1 MKKLPILIFI
11 LLCLSA
17 MATSCGSYRKAERNI
32 ENDLKQALAKT
43 INEKGME
50 TMRQD
55 SIRAYRS
62 IARTEGEMMT
72 IAVGDETLR
81 RHLRNPQLGEMAF
94 ITYTVRCE
102 RGGWKVTFDTEAKC
116 SAVMIWSLSDQRLSA
131 WLAVMALLSL
141 ALSFRGRKQSQP
153 TNEARAESQARLGYA
168 LQEGGRRSQ
177 LTTSRE
183 ERLSLLRLSRGA
195 KEEDES
201 QLTTSREPSS
211 SLEWP
216 RCEGGRQS
224 QPITMDSF
232 SATHLTPMQRQLMEM
247 FVASGSHRLSK
258 HEICDAL
265 WPKKD
270 DASETLYAL
279 ISRLKREL
287 DKTSSF
293 DIISDRGRAYILK
306 RRKSES

>member
-11 LLCLSA
+11 LLCLTA

-32 ENDLKQALAKT
+32 ENDLKQALDKT

-141 ALSFRGRKQSQP
+141 ALSFRGR
-153 TNEARAESQARLGYA
+153 
-168 LQEGGRRSQ
+168 
-177 LTTSRE
+177 
-183 ERLSLLRLSRGA
+183 
-195 KEEDES
+195 
-201 QLTTSREPSS
+201 
-211 SLEWP
+211 
-216 RCEGGRQS
+216 RQS

>member
-11 LLCLSA
+11 LLCLNA
-17 MATSCGSYRKAERNI
+17 IATSCGSYRKAERNI

-116 SAVMIWSLSDQRLSA
+116 SAAMIWSLSDLRLSA
-131 WLAVMALLSL
+131 WLSVMALLSL
-141 ALSFRGRKQSQP
+141 ALSFRGR
-153 TNEARAESQARLGYA
+153 R
-168 LQEGGRRSQ
+168 Q
-177 LTTSRE
+177 L
-183 ERLSLLRLSRGA
+183 
-195 KEEDES
+195 
-201 QLTTSREPSS
+201 
-211 SLEWP
+211 
-216 RCEGGRQS
+216 

>member
-11 LLCLSA
+11 VLCFTA
-17 MATSCGSYRKAERNI
+17 MATSYGSYRKAQRNI
-32 ENDLKQALAKT
+32 ESDLQQALAKT
-43 INEKGME
+43 INEKGVE

-81 RHLRNPQLGEMAF
+81 RHLRNQQLGEMAF
-94 ITYTVRCE
+94 ITYTVGRE
-102 RGGWKVTFDTEAKC
+102 RGRWKVTFDTEAKC
-116 SAVMIWSLSDQRLSA
+116 SAAMIWSLSDQRLPA
-131 WLAVMALLSL
+131 WFAAMALLSL
-141 ALSFRGRKQSQP
+141 ALSFRGRRQSQP
-153 TNEARAESQARLGYA
+153 TTN
-168 LQEGGRRSQ
+168 
-177 LTTSRE
+177 
-183 ERLSLLRLSRGA
+183 
-195 KEEDES
+195 
-201 QLTTSREPSS
+201 REPSS

-224 QPITMDSF
+224 QPITMDCF

-247 FVASGSHRLSK
+247 FVASDSHRLSK
-258 HEICDAL
+258 HEICDVL

-270 DASETLYAL
+270 DANETLYAL

-287 DKTSSF
+287 DKTSNY
-293 DIISDRGRAYILK
+293 DIISDRGRAYVLK
-306 RRKSES
+306 QRKSGS

>member
-1 MKKLPILIFI
+1 MKKLPILIFL
-11 LLCLSA
+11 LLCLTA
-17 MATSCGSYRKAERNI
+17 IATSCGSYRKAERNI

-131 WLAVMALLSL
+131 WLSVMALLSL
-141 ALSFRGRKQSQP
+141 ALSFRGR
-153 TNEARAESQARLGYA
+153 R
-168 LQEGGRRSQ
+168 Q
-177 LTTSRE
+177 LR
-183 ERLSLLRLSRGA
+183 
-195 KEEDES
+195 
-201 QLTTSREPSS
+201 
-211 SLEWP
+211 
-216 RCEGGRQS
+216 
-224 QPITMDSF
+224 PITMDSF

>member
-11 LLCLSA
+11 VLCFTA
-17 MATSCGSYRKAERNI
+17 MATSYGSYRKAQRNI
-32 ENDLKQALAKT
+32 ESDLQQALAKT
-43 INEKGME
+43 INEKGVE

-81 RHLRNPQLGEMAF
+81 RHLRNQQLGEMAF
-94 ITYTVRCE
+94 ITYTVGRE
-102 RGGWKVTFDTEAKC
+102 RGRWKVTFDTEAKC
-116 SAVMIWSLSDQRLSA
+116 SAAMIWSLSDQRLPA
-131 WLAVMALLSL
+131 WFAAMALLSL
-141 ALSFRGRKQSQP
+141 ALSFRGRRQSQP

-168 LQEGGRRSQ
+168 LQEGGRQSQ
-177 LTTSRE
+177 PTTN
-183 ERLSLLRLSRGA
+183 
-195 KEEDES
+195 
-201 QLTTSREPSS
+201 REPSS

-224 QPITMDSF
+224 QPITMDCF

-247 FVASGSHRLSK
+247 FVASDSHRLSK
-258 HEICDAL
+258 HEICDVL

-270 DASETLYAL
+270 DANETLYAL

-287 DKTSSF
+287 DKTSNY

-306 RRKSES
+306 RRKSEG

>member
-11 LLCLSA
+11 VLCLTA
-17 MATSCGSYRKAERNI
+17 MATSYGSYRKAQRNI
-32 ENDLKQALAKT
+32 ESDLQQALAKT
-43 INEKGME
+43 INENGVE

-81 RHLRNPQLGEMAF
+81 RHLRNQQLGEMAF
-94 ITYTVRCE
+94 ITYTVGRE
-102 RGGWKVTFDTEAKC
+102 RGRWKVTFNTEAKC
-116 SAVMIWSLSDQRLSA
+116 SAAMIWSLSDQRLSV
-131 WLAVMALLSL
+131 WLTVMALLSL
-141 ALSFRGRKQSQP
+141 ALSFRGKR
-153 TNEARAESQARLGYA
+153 
-168 LQEGGRRSQ
+168 Q
-177 LTTSRE
+177 L
-183 ERLSLLRLSRGA
+183 
-195 KEEDES
+195 
-201 QLTTSREPSS
+201 
-211 SLEWP
+211 
-216 RCEGGRQS
+216 

-247 FVASGSHRLSK
+247 FVASDSHRLSK
-258 HEICDAL
+258 YEICDVL

-270 DASETLYAL
+270 DANETLYAL

-287 DKTSSF
+287 DKTSNY

-306 RRKSES
+306 QRKSES

>member
-11 LLCLSA
+11 LLCLTA
-17 MATSCGSYRKAERNI
+17 MATSCGSYRKEERNI

-141 ALSFRGRKQSQP
+141 ALSFRGR
-153 TNEARAESQARLGYA
+153 
-168 LQEGGRRSQ
+168 
-177 LTTSRE
+177 
-183 ERLSLLRLSRGA
+183 
-195 KEEDES
+195 
-201 QLTTSREPSS
+201 
-211 SLEWP
+211 
-216 RCEGGRQS
+216 RQS
-224 QPITMDSF
+224 PPITMDSF

>member
-1 MKKLPILIFI
+1 MKKLPILIFL
-11 LLCLSA
+11 LLCLTA

-81 RHLRNPQLGEMAF
+81 RHLRNPQLGDMAF

-131 WLAVMALLSL
+131 WLSVMALLSL
-141 ALSFRGRKQSQP
+141 ALSFRGRRQSQP

-177 LTTSRE
+177 PTTN
-183 ERLSLLRLSRGA
+183 
-195 KEEDES
+195 
-201 QLTTSREPSS
+201 REPSN

-216 RCEGGRQS
+216 RCEGGRRS

>member
-1 MKKLPILIFI
+1 MKKLPIVIFI

-116 SAVMIWSLSDQRLSA
+116 SAAMIWSLSDQRLSA

-141 ALSFRGRKQSQP
+141 ALSFRGR
-153 TNEARAESQARLGYA
+153 R
-168 LQEGGRRSQ
+168 Q
-177 LTTSRE
+177 L
-183 ERLSLLRLSRGA
+183 
-195 KEEDES
+195 
-201 QLTTSREPSS
+201 
-211 SLEWP
+211 
-216 RCEGGRQS
+216 

>member
-131 WLAVMALLSL
+131 WLSVMALLSL
-141 ALSFRGRKQSQP
+141 ALSFRC
-153 TNEARAESQARLGYA
+153 
-168 LQEGGRRSQ
+168 RRQ
-177 LTTSRE
+177 L
-183 ERLSLLRLSRGA
+183 
-195 KEEDES
+195 
-201 QLTTSREPSS
+201 
-211 SLEWP
+211 
-216 RCEGGRQS
+216 

-287 DKTSSF
+287 DKTGSF

>member
-116 SAVMIWSLSDQRLSA
+116 STAMIWSLSDQRLSA
-131 WLAVMALLSL
+131 WLSVMALLSL
-141 ALSFRGRKQSQP
+141 ALSFRGR
-153 TNEARAESQARLGYA
+153 R
-168 LQEGGRRSQ
+168 Q
-177 LTTSRE
+177 L
-183 ERLSLLRLSRGA
+183 
-195 KEEDES
+195 
-201 QLTTSREPSS
+201 
-211 SLEWP
+211 
-216 RCEGGRQS
+216 

-287 DKTSSF
+287 DKTSNY

-306 RRKSES
+306 RRKSEG

>member
-116 SAVMIWSLSDQRLSA
+116 SAAMIWSLSDQRLSA
-131 WLAVMALLSL
+131 WLSVMALLSL
-141 ALSFRGRKQSQP
+141 ALSFRGR
-153 TNEARAESQARLGYA
+153 
-168 LQEGGRRSQ
+168 
-177 LTTSRE
+177 
-183 ERLSLLRLSRGA
+183 
-195 KEEDES
+195 
-201 QLTTSREPSS
+201 
-211 SLEWP
+211 
-216 RCEGGRQS
+216 RQS

>member
-1 MKKLPILIFI
+1 MKKLPILIFFF
-11 LLCLSA
+11 LCLTA

-81 RHLRNPQLGEMAF
+81 RHLRNPQLGEMAL

-141 ALSFRGRKQSQP
+141 ALSFRGR
-153 TNEARAESQARLGYA
+153 
-168 LQEGGRRSQ
+168 
-177 LTTSRE
+177 
-183 ERLSLLRLSRGA
+183 
-195 KEEDES
+195 
-201 QLTTSREPSS
+201 
-211 SLEWP
+211 
-216 RCEGGRQS
+216 RQS

-258 HEICDAL
+258 PEICDAL

>member
-116 SAVMIWSLSDQRLSA
+116 SAAMIWSLSDQRLSA
-131 WLAVMALLSL
+131 WLSVMALLSL
-141 ALSFRGRKQSQP
+141 ALSFRGR
-153 TNEARAESQARLGYA
+153 
-168 LQEGGRRSQ
+168 
-177 LTTSRE
+177 
-183 ERLSLLRLSRGA
+183 
-195 KEEDES
+195 
-201 QLTTSREPSS
+201 
-211 SLEWP
+211 
-216 RCEGGRQS
+216 RQS

-306 RRKSES
+306 HRKSEG

>member
-11 LLCLSA
+11 VLCFTA
-17 MATSCGSYRKAERNI
+17 MATSYGSYRKAQRNI
-32 ENDLKQALAKT
+32 ESDLQQALAKT
-43 INEKGME
+43 INEKGVE

-72 IAVGDETLR
+72 IAVGYETLR
-81 RHLRNPQLGEMAF
+81 RHLRNQQLGEMAF
-94 ITYTVRCE
+94 ITYTVGRE
-102 RGGWKVTFDTEAKC
+102 RGRWKVTFDTEAKC
-116 SAVMIWSLSDQRLSA
+116 SAAMIWSLSDQRLPA
-131 WLAVMALLSL
+131 WLAAMALLSL
-141 ALSFRGRKQSQP
+141 ALSFMGKRQSQP

-168 LQEGGRRSQ
+168 LQEGGRQSQ
-177 LTTSRE
+177 PTTN
-183 ERLSLLRLSRGA
+183 
-195 KEEDES
+195 
-201 QLTTSREPSS
+201 REPSS

-224 QPITMDSF
+224 QPITMDCF

-247 FVASGSHRLSK
+247 FVASDSHRLSK
-258 HEICDAL
+258 HEICDVL

-270 DASETLYAL
+270 DANETLYAL

-287 DKTSSF
+287 DKTSNY
-293 DIISDRGRAYILK
+293 DIISDRGRAYALK
-306 RRKSES
+306 QRKSGS

>member
-11 LLCLSA
+11 LLCLTA

-141 ALSFRGRKQSQP
+141 ALSFRGR
-153 TNEARAESQARLGYA
+153 
-168 LQEGGRRSQ
+168 
-177 LTTSRE
+177 
-183 ERLSLLRLSRGA
+183 
-195 KEEDES
+195 
-201 QLTTSREPSS
+201 
-211 SLEWP
+211 
-216 RCEGGRQS
+216 RQR

>member
-11 LLCLSA
+11 LLCLTA

-131 WLAVMALLSL
+131 WLSVMALLSL
-141 ALSFRGRKQSQP
+141 ALSFRGR
-153 TNEARAESQARLGYA
+153 
-168 LQEGGRRSQ
+168 
-177 LTTSRE
+177 
-183 ERLSLLRLSRGA
+183 
-195 KEEDES
+195 
-201 QLTTSREPSS
+201 
-211 SLEWP
+211 
-216 RCEGGRQS
+216 RQR

-293 DIISDRGRAYILK
+293 DIISDRGRDYILK
-306 RRKSES
+306 HRKSEG

>member
-1 MKKLPILIFI
+1 MKKLPILIFL
-11 LLCLSA
+11 LLCLTA

-116 SAVMIWSLSDQRLSA
+116 SAAMIWSLSDQRLSA
-131 WLAVMALLSL
+131 WLSVMALLSL
-141 ALSFRGRKQSQP
+141 ALSFRGR
-153 TNEARAESQARLGYA
+153 
-168 LQEGGRRSQ
+168 
-177 LTTSRE
+177 
-183 ERLSLLRLSRGA
+183 
-195 KEEDES
+195 
-201 QLTTSREPSS
+201 
-211 SLEWP
+211 
-216 RCEGGRQS
+216 RQS

>member
-11 LLCLSA
+11 LLCLTA
-17 MATSCGSYRKAERNI
+17 MVTSCGSYRKAERNI

-141 ALSFRGRKQSQP
+141 ALSFRGR
-153 TNEARAESQARLGYA
+153 
-168 LQEGGRRSQ
+168 
-177 LTTSRE
+177 
-183 ERLSLLRLSRGA
+183 
-195 KEEDES
+195 
-201 QLTTSREPSS
+201 
-211 SLEWP
+211 
-216 RCEGGRQS
+216 RQS

>member
-94 ITYTVRCE
+94 ITYKVRCE
-102 RGGWKVTFDTEAKC
+102 RGEWKVTFDTEAKC
-116 SAVMIWSLSDQRLSA
+116 SAVMIWNLSDQRLSA
-131 WLAVMALLSL
+131 WLSVMALLSL
-141 ALSFRGRKQSQP
+141 ALSFRGR
-153 TNEARAESQARLGYA
+153 
-168 LQEGGRRSQ
+168 
-177 LTTSRE
+177 
-183 ERLSLLRLSRGA
+183 
-195 KEEDES
+195 
-201 QLTTSREPSS
+201 
-211 SLEWP
+211 
-216 RCEGGRQS
+216 RQS

>member
-11 LLCLSA
+11 LLCLTA

-62 IARTEGEMMT
+62 IARTDGEMMT

-94 ITYTVRCE
+94 ITYTGRCE

-141 ALSFRGRKQSQP
+141 ALSFRGRKQ
-153 TNEARAESQARLGYA
+153 L
-168 LQEGGRRSQ
+168 
-177 LTTSRE
+177 
-183 ERLSLLRLSRGA
+183 
-195 KEEDES
+195 
-201 QLTTSREPSS
+201 
-211 SLEWP
+211 
-216 RCEGGRQS
+216 

>member
-11 LLCLSA
+11 VLCFTA
-17 MATSCGSYRKAERNI
+17 MATSYGSYRKAQRNI
-32 ENDLKQALAKT
+32 ESDLQQALAKT
-43 INEKGME
+43 INEKGVE

-81 RHLRNPQLGEMAF
+81 RHLRNQQLGEMAF
-94 ITYTVRCE
+94 ITYTVGRE
-102 RGGWKVTFDTEAKC
+102 RGRWKVMFNTEAKC
-116 SAVMIWSLSDQRLSA
+116 SAAMIWSLSDQRLSA
-131 WLAVMALLSL
+131 WLTVMALLSL
-141 ALSFRGRKQSQP
+141 ALSFRGR
-153 TNEARAESQARLGYA
+153 R
-168 LQEGGRRSQ
+168 
-177 LTTSRE
+177 
-183 ERLSLLRLSRGA
+183 
-195 KEEDES
+195 
-201 QLTTSREPSS
+201 
-211 SLEWP
+211 
-216 RCEGGRQS
+216 

-247 FVASGSHRLSK
+247 FVASDSHSLSK
-258 HEICDAL
+258 HEICNAL

-270 DASETLYAL
+270 DASETLYTL

-287 DKTSSF
+287 DKTSNY

-306 RRKSES
+306 RR

>member
-11 LLCLSA
+11 VLCLTA
-17 MATSCGSYRKAERNI
+17 MATSYGSYCKAQRNI
-32 ENDLKQALAKT
+32 ESDLQQALAKT
-43 INEKGME
+43 IDEKGVE

-81 RHLRNPQLGEMAF
+81 RHLRNQQLGEMAF
-94 ITYTVRCE
+94 ITYTVGRE
-102 RGGWKVTFDTEAKC
+102 RGRWKVTFNTEAKC
-116 SAVMIWSLSDQRLSA
+116 SAAMIWSLSDQRLSA
-131 WLAVMALLSL
+131 WLTVMALLSL
-141 ALSFRGRKQSQP
+141 ALSFRGRRQSQP

-168 LQEGGRRSQ
+168 LQEGGRQSQ
-177 LTTSRE
+177 PTTN
-183 ERLSLLRLSRGA
+183 
-195 KEEDES
+195 
-201 QLTTSREPSS
+201 REPSS

>member
-1 MKKLPILIFI
+1 M
-11 LLCLSA
+11 
-17 MATSCGSYRKAERNI
+17 
-32 ENDLKQALAKT
+32 
-43 INEKGME
+43 
-50 TMRQD
+50 
-55 SIRAYRS
+55 
-62 IARTEGEMMT
+62 
-72 IAVGDETLR
+72 
-81 RHLRNPQLGEMAF
+81 
-94 ITYTVRCE
+94 
-102 RGGWKVTFDTEAKC
+102 TFDTEAKC

-131 WLAVMALLSL
+131 WLSVMALLSL
-141 ALSFRGRKQSQP
+141 ALSFRGRRQLHP
-153 TNEARAESQARLGYA
+153 ATN
-168 LQEGGRRSQ
+168 
-177 LTTSRE
+177 
-183 ERLSLLRLSRGA
+183 
-195 KEEDES
+195 
-201 QLTTSREPSS
+201 REPSN

-216 RCEGGRQS
+216 RCEGGRRS

>member
-1 MKKLPILIFI
+1 MKKLPILIFL
-11 LLCLSA
+11 LLCLTA

-43 INEKGME
+43 INEKGVE

-81 RHLRNPQLGEMAF
+81 RNLRNPQLGEMAF

-141 ALSFRGRKQSQP
+141 ALSFRGR
-153 TNEARAESQARLGYA
+153 R
-168 LQEGGRRSQ
+168 Q
-177 LTTSRE
+177 LR
-183 ERLSLLRLSRGA
+183 
-195 KEEDES
+195 
-201 QLTTSREPSS
+201 
-211 SLEWP
+211 
-216 RCEGGRQS
+216 
-224 QPITMDSF
+224 PITMDSF

-247 FVASGSHRLSK
+247 FVASVSHRLSK

>member
-11 LLCLSA
+11 VLCFTA
-17 MATSCGSYRKAERNI
+17 MATSYGSYHKAQRNI
-32 ENDLKQALAKT
+32 ESDLQQALAKT
-43 INEKGME
+43 INEKGVV

-81 RHLRNPQLGEMAF
+81 RHLRNQQLGEMAF
-94 ITYTVRCE
+94 ITYTVGRE
-102 RGGWKVTFDTEAKC
+102 RGRWKVTFNTEAKC
-116 SAVMIWSLSDQRLSA
+116 SAAMIWSLSDQRLSA
-131 WLAVMALLSL
+131 WLTVMALLSL
-141 ALSFRGRKQSQP
+141 ALSFRGKRQSQP
-153 TNEARAESQARLGYA
+153 TTNREPSSSLEWPRC
-168 LQEGGRRSQ
+168 EGGRQSQ
-177 LTTSRE
+177 PTTN
-183 ERLSLLRLSRGA
+183 
-195 KEEDES
+195 
-201 QLTTSREPSS
+201 REPSS

-224 QPITMDSF
+224 QPITMDCF

-247 FVASGSHRLSK
+247 FVASNSHRLSK
-258 HEICDAL
+258 HEICDVL

-270 DASETLYAL
+270 DANETLYAL

-287 DKTSSF
+287 DKTSNY
-293 DIISDRGRAYILK
+293 DIISDRGRAYVLK
-306 RRKSES
+306 QRKSGS

>member
-131 WLAVMALLSL
+131 WLSVMALLSL
-141 ALSFRGRKQSQP
+141 ALSFRGR
-153 TNEARAESQARLGYA
+153 R
-168 LQEGGRRSQ
+168 Q
-177 LTTSRE
+177 LR
-183 ERLSLLRLSRGA
+183 
-195 KEEDES
+195 
-201 QLTTSREPSS
+201 
-211 SLEWP
+211 
-216 RCEGGRQS
+216 
-224 QPITMDSF
+224 PITMDSF

-287 DKTSSF
+287 DKTSNY
-293 DIISDRGRAYILK
+293 DIISDRGRAYVLK
-306 RRKSES
+306 QRKSGS

>member
-131 WLAVMALLSL
+131 WLSVMALLSL
-141 ALSFRGRKQSQP
+141 ALSFRGR
-153 TNEARAESQARLGYA
+153 
-168 LQEGGRRSQ
+168 
-177 LTTSRE
+177 
-183 ERLSLLRLSRGA
+183 
-195 KEEDES
+195 
-201 QLTTSREPSS
+201 
-211 SLEWP
+211 
-216 RCEGGRQS
+216 RQR

>member
-116 SAVMIWSLSDQRLSA
+116 SAAMIWNLSDQRLSA
-131 WLAVMALLSL
+131 WLSVMALLSL
-141 ALSFRGRKQSQP
+141 ALSFRGR
-153 TNEARAESQARLGYA
+153 R
-168 LQEGGRRSQ
+168 Q
-177 LTTSRE
+177 LR
-183 ERLSLLRLSRGA
+183 
-195 KEEDES
+195 
-201 QLTTSREPSS
+201 
-211 SLEWP
+211 
-216 RCEGGRQS
+216 
-224 QPITMDSF
+224 PITMDSF

>member
-81 RHLRNPQLGEMAF
+81 RHLRNQQLGEMAF

-116 SAVMIWSLSDQRLSA
+116 SAAMIWSLSDQRLSA
-131 WLAVMALLSL
+131 WLSVMALLSL
-141 ALSFRGRKQSQP
+141 ALSFRGR
-153 TNEARAESQARLGYA
+153 R
-168 LQEGGRRSQ
+168 Q
-177 LTTSRE
+177 L
-183 ERLSLLRLSRGA
+183 
-195 KEEDES
+195 
-201 QLTTSREPSS
+201 
-211 SLEWP
+211 
-216 RCEGGRQS
+216 

>member
-11 LLCLSA
+11 VLCLTA
-17 MATSCGSYRKAERNI
+17 VATSYGSYRKAQRNI
-32 ENDLKQALAKT
+32 ESDLQQALAKT
-43 INEKGME
+43 INEKGVE

-81 RHLRNPQLGEMAF
+81 RHLRNQQLGEMAF
-94 ITYTVRCE
+94 ITYTVGRE
-102 RGGWKVTFDTEAKC
+102 RGRWNVTFNTEAKC
-116 SAVMIWSLSDQRLSA
+116 SAAMIWSLSDQRLSA
-131 WLAVMALLSL
+131 WLTVMALLSL
-141 ALSFRGRKQSQP
+141 ALSFRGR
-153 TNEARAESQARLGYA
+153 R
-168 LQEGGRRSQ
+168 
-177 LTTSRE
+177 
-183 ERLSLLRLSRGA
+183 
-195 KEEDES
+195 
-201 QLTTSREPSS
+201 
-211 SLEWP
+211 
-216 RCEGGRQS
+216 
-224 QPITMDSF
+224 QPITMDCF

-247 FVASGSHRLSK
+247 FVASDSHSLSK
-258 HEICDAL
+258 HEICNTL

-287 DKTSSF
+287 DKTSNY

-306 RRKSES
+306 RRKSEG